1 MAMQVILREDVPN
14 LGKGGDLV
22 SVRPGYGRNFLIPQG
37 KAVLATRKN
46 VNQLEHE
53 KRLIAARNAKLLKD
67 AQSIAERLAAVE
79 LTVQRQAGEGDK
91 LFGSVTTRDIE
102 SALADKGVA
111 IDRKRIVLDEPI
123 KTVGMFTID
132 IRLAKD
138 VVGKVKLWVVGKQ

>member
-22 SVRPGYGRNFLIPQG
+22 SVRPGYGRNYLIPQG

-46 VNQLEHE
+46 VTQLEHE

>member
-79 LTVQRQAGEGDK
+79 ITVQRQAGEGDK

-111 IDRKRIVLDEPI
+111 IDRKKIVLDEPI